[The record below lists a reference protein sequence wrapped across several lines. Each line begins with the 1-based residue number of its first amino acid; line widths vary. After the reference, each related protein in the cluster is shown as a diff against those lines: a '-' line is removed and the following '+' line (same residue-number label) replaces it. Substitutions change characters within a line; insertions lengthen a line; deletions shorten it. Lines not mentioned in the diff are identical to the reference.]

1 MNPLNVLDRTRVSI
15 LLPFLR
21 GYGSER
27 VVLNLTRGLAERG
40 LNVDLVLLGSAG
52 IFSKDVH
59 PGVRLI
65 ELGLQDLR
73 TRSSL
78 QKILAISRYLR
89 QERPHILISVYDTLN
104 LAPVARLLANTRT
117 IIINSVHVQ
126 LSKDLESK
134 GIKGKLEPYLLRLTY
149 AWADRVIAVSQGV
162 AEDVAHLTGTDL
174 ADIQVIY
181 NPVVT
186 PELSIA
192 AKEPVSHPWFAPGEP
207 PVILG
212 VGRIE
217 EQKDFATS
225 IRAFALVRKLK
236 QSRLVIIGEGSQR
249 AALESLINEL
259 DLQDDVALLGF
270 SHNPYAYMSKAAIFV
285 MSSAWEGFG
294 NVIVEAMAVGTPV
307 VSTDCK
313 SGPAEILQHG
323 QYGKLVPVGNVEMLA
338 DAILTT
344 LNEPISADLLQHRSQ
359 TFSIESI
366 VEQYLHLLNNPHW
379 RSAV

>member
-1 MNPLNVLDRTRVSI
+1 MNNESIKLNTLNETRIGI

-27 VVLNLTRGLAERG
+27 VVLNLTRGLAQKG
-40 LNVDLVLLGSAG
+40 VKVDLVLLGSAG
-52 IFSKDVH
+52 IFSADVH

-65 ELGLQDLR
+65 ELGLEDLR

-78 QKILAISRYLR
+78 QKILAISRYLK
-89 QERPHILISVYDTLN
+89 QERPDILISVYDTLN

-117 IIINSVHVQ
+117 RIINSVHVQ
-126 LSKDLESK
+126 LSKDLNTK
-134 GIKGKLEPYLLRLTY
+134 GIKGKIEPYLLRLTY

-162 AEDVAHLTGTDL
+162 AADISHLAGIDL

-192 AKEPVSHPWFAPGEP
+192 AKEPVSHPWFAPGRP

-212 VGRIE
+212 VGRLE
-217 EQKDFATS
+217 EQKSFSTL
-225 IRAFALVRKLK
+225 IKAFALVRKLK
-236 QSRLVIIGEGSQR
+236 LSRLAIVGEGSER
-249 AALESLINEL
+249 AALESLIAEL
-259 DLQDDVALLGF
+259 GLQDDVALLGY
-270 SHNPYAYMSKAAIFV
+270 SPNPYAYMSKAAIFV

-294 NVIVEAMAVGTPV
+294 NVLVEAMAVGTPV
-307 VSTDCK
+307 VSTDCQ
-313 SGPAEILQHG
+313 SGPAEILEHG
-323 QYGKLVPVGNVEMLA
+323 QYGQLVPVGNVELLA

-344 LNEPISADLLQHRSQ
+344 LKQPISSELLQQRSQ
-359 TFSIESI
+359 AFATEGI
-366 VEQYLHLLNNPHW
+366 VDRYLSLLSDLP
-379 RSAV
+379 